1 MPPPNPVNSGSG
13 GSSRIDVAGIVSQ
26 LMEIERRPIAKID
39 TKLAASTVKI
49 SSLGQ
54 FEAKLSSFN
63 DSLRALQNVSAA
75 PRATSSNA
83 SVAKF
88 SATASAAAGNY
99 QLEVTSLATKALA
112 NISGFASQAAALD
125 FFNTQTSA
133 DVRQKANA
141 TVYEPTAGV
150 FVLSL
155 KAKESGT
162 AGAFT
167 VGSLPAGIS
176 VSETPAT
183 NAVFKLDGINFTR
196 SNNSI
201 SDAISGSTIE
211 LTGLSLG
218 APVSLSVT
226 KELSADPKTAITRVA
241 DAYNELN
248 TLYKQLT
255 KSSVDK
261 AERGVLNSDGSL
273 GQIMQQINAA
283 LSIPIRG
290 SSGSALSGAAD
301 IGFLGL
307 KLAEGGKLVFDE
319 TLYKKSTN
327 LLTTLESGI
336 RIGFDSNSSKDLS
349 KKIYDMLSFDGIVTT
364 RIQTEKRLQSELN
377 AKKITI
383 EEKLNRTQQRLTSEY
398 AALDALLFKL
408 GSTSESLKTSLD
420 AILNANKK

>member
-1 MPPPNPVNSGSG
+1 MATNPVNSGSS
-13 GSSRIDVAGIVSQ
+13 GSSRIDVAGIVAQ

-63 DSLRALQNVSAA
+63 DALRALQSVSATK
-75 PRATSSNA
+75 RASSSNT

-88 SATASAAAGNY
+88 SAGESAAPGSY
-99 QLEVTSLATKALA
+99 QLEVSSLATKALA
-112 NISGFASQAAALD
+112 NISGFSSQSAALD
-125 FFNTQTSA
+125 FFNNQMSA
-133 DVRQKANA
+133 DVRQKASA

-155 KAKESGT
+155 KAKESGIS
-162 AGAFT
+162 GAFS
-167 VGSLPAGIS
+167 VGSVPAGYS
-176 VSETPAT
+176 VAETAAV
-183 NAVFKLDGINFTR
+183 NAAFTLDGINFIR
-196 SNNSI
+196 SSNSV
-201 SDAISGSTIE
+201 SDAIPGSTIDLVG
-211 LTGLSLG
+211 LTSGV
-218 APVSLSVT
+218 PVSLSVS
-226 KELSADPKTAITRVA
+226 KELNTDPKTAITRVA

-255 KSSVDK
+255 KSSIDK

-283 LSIPIRG
+283 LSVPIRG
-290 SSGSALSGAAD
+290 QTGNPLAGASD
-301 IGFLGL
+301 IGLLGL

-319 TLYKKSTN
+319 DLYKKSTS
-327 LLTTLESGI
+327 LSTTLESGI
-336 RIGFDSNSSKDLS
+336 RIGFDSGSSKDLS
-349 KKIYDMLSFDGIVTT
+349 QQIYDMLSFDGIVTT
-364 RIQTEKRLQSELN
+364 RIQTEKKIQSQLN
-377 AKKITI
+377 SKKIDI
-383 EEKLNRTQQRLTSEY
+383 EDKLTRTQQRLTSEY

-420 AILNANKK
+420 AILNSNNK

>member
-1 MPPPNPVNSGSG
+1 MATNPVNSGSS
-13 GSSRIDVAGIVSQ
+13 GSSRIDVAGIVAQ

-63 DSLRALQNVSAA
+63 DALRAFQSVSATK
-75 PRATSSNA
+75 RASSSNI

-88 SATASAAAGNY
+88 SAGESAAPGSY
-99 QLEVTSLATKALA
+99 QLEVSSLATKALA
-112 NISGFASQAAALD
+112 NISGFSSQSAALD
-125 FFNTQTSA
+125 FFNNQMSA
-133 DVRQKANA
+133 DVRQKASA

-155 KAKESGT
+155 KAKESGIS
-162 AGAFT
+162 GAFS
-167 VGSLPAGIS
+167 VGSVPAGYS
-176 VSETPAT
+176 VTETAAA
-183 NAVFKLDGINFTR
+183 NAAFTLDGINFIR
-196 SNNSI
+196 SSNSV
-201 SDAISGSTIE
+201 SDAIPGSTIDLVG
-211 LTGLSLG
+211 LTSGV
-218 APVSLSVT
+218 PVSLSVS
-226 KELSADPKTAITRVA
+226 KELNTDPKTAITRVA

-255 KSSVDK
+255 KSSIDK

-283 LSIPIRG
+283 LSVPIRG
-290 SSGSALSGAAD
+290 QTGNPLAGASD
-301 IGFLGL
+301 IGLLGL

-319 TLYKKSTN
+319 DLYKKSTS
-327 LLTTLESGI
+327 LSTTLESGI
-336 RIGFDSNSSKDLS
+336 RIGFDSGSSKDLS
-349 KKIYDMLSFDGIVTT
+349 QKIYDMLSFDGIVTT
-364 RIQTEKRLQSELN
+364 RIQTEKKIQSQLN
-377 AKKITI
+377 SKKIDI
-383 EEKLNRTQQRLTSEY
+383 EDKLTRTQQRLTSEY

-420 AILNANKK
+420 AILNSNNK

>member
-1 MPPPNPVNSGSG
+1 MATNPVNSGSS
-13 GSSRIDVAGIVSQ
+13 GSSRIDVAGIVAQ

-63 DSLRALQNVSAA
+63 DALGALQSVSATK
-75 PRATSSNA
+75 RASSSNT

-88 SATASAAAGNY
+88 SAGESAAPGSY
-99 QLEVTSLATKALA
+99 QLEVSSLATKALA
-112 NISGFASQAAALD
+112 NISGFSSQSAALD
-125 FFNTQTSA
+125 FFNTQMSA
-133 DVRQKANA
+133 DVRQKASA

-155 KAKESGT
+155 KAKESGIT
-162 AGAFT
+162 GAFS
-167 VGSLPAGIS
+167 VGSVPAGYS
-176 VSETPAT
+176 VTETAAV
-183 NAVFKLDGINFTR
+183 NAAFTLDGINFIR
-196 SNNSI
+196 SSNSV
-201 SDAISGSTIE
+201 SDAIPGSTIDLVG
-211 LTGLSLG
+211 LTSGV
-218 APVSLSVT
+218 PVSLSVS
-226 KELSADPKTAITRVA
+226 KELNTDPKTAITRVA

-255 KSSVDK
+255 KSSIDK

-283 LSIPIRG
+283 LSVPIRG
-290 SSGSALSGAAD
+290 QTGNPLAGASD
-301 IGFLGL
+301 IGLLGL

-319 TLYKKSTN
+319 DLYKKSTN
-327 LLTTLESGI
+327 LLSTLESGI
-336 RIGFDSNSSKDLS
+336 RIGFDSGSSKDLS
-349 KKIYDMLSFDGIVTT
+349 QKIYDMLSFDGIVTT
-364 RIQTEKRLQSELN
+364 RIQTEKRIQSQLN
-377 AKKITI
+377 SKKIDI
-383 EEKLNRTQQRLTSEY
+383 EDKLTRTQQRLTSEY

-420 AILNANKK
+420 AILNSNNK

>member
-1 MPPPNPVNSGSG
+1 MATNPVNSGSS
-13 GSSRIDVAGIVSQ
+13 GSSRIDVAGIVAQ

-63 DSLRALQNVSAA
+63 DALRALQSVSATK
-75 PRATSSNA
+75 RASSSNT

-88 SATASAAAGNY
+88 SAGESAAPGSY
-99 QLEVTSLATKALA
+99 QLEVSSLATKALA
-112 NISGFASQAAALD
+112 NISGFSSQSAALD
-125 FFNTQTSA
+125 FFNNQMSA
-133 DVRQKANA
+133 DVRQKASA

-155 KAKESGT
+155 KAKESGIS
-162 AGAFT
+162 GSFT
-167 VGSLPAGIS
+167 VGSVPAGYS
-176 VSETPAT
+176 VTETAAV
-183 NAVFKLDGINFTR
+183 NAVFTLDGINFIR
-196 SNNSI
+196 SSNSV
-201 SDAISGSTIE
+201 SDAIPGSTIE
-211 LTGLSLG
+211 LVGLTSG
-218 APVSLSVT
+218 VPVSLSVS
-226 KELSADPKTAITRVA
+226 KELNTDPKTAITRVA

-255 KSSVDK
+255 KSSIDK

-283 LSIPIRG
+283 LSVPIRG
-290 SSGSALSGAAD
+290 QTGNPLAGASD
-301 IGFLGL
+301 IGLLGL

-319 TLYKKSTN
+319 DLYKKSTN
-327 LLTTLESGI
+327 LLSTLESGI
-336 RIGFDSNSSKDLS
+336 RIGFDSGSSKDLS
-349 KKIYDMLSFDGIVTT
+349 QKIYDMLSFDGIVTT
-364 RIQTEKRLQSELN
+364 RIQTEKRIQSQLN
-377 AKKITI
+377 SKKIDI
-383 EEKLNRTQQRLTSEY
+383 EDKLTRTQQRLTSEY

-420 AILNANKK
+420 AILNSNNK

>member
-1 MPPPNPVNSGSG
+1 MATNPVNSGSS
-13 GSSRIDVAGIVSQ
+13 GSSRIDVAGIVAQ

-63 DSLRALQNVSAA
+63 DALGALQSVSATK
-75 PRATSSNA
+75 RASSSNT

-88 SATASAAAGNY
+88 SAGESAAPGSY
-99 QLEVTSLATKALA
+99 QLEVSSLATKALA
-112 NISGFASQAAALD
+112 NISGFSSQSAALD
-125 FFNTQTSA
+125 FFNNQMSA
-133 DVRQKANA
+133 DVRQKASA
-141 TVYEPTAGV
+141 SVYEPTAGV

-155 KAKESGT
+155 KAKESGIS
-162 AGAFT
+162 GAFS
-167 VGSLPAGIS
+167 VGSVPAGYS
-176 VSETPAT
+176 VAETAAV
-183 NAVFKLDGINFTR
+183 NAAFTLDGINFIR
-196 SNNSI
+196 SSNSV
-201 SDAISGSTIE
+201 SDAIPGSTIDLVG
-211 LTGLSLG
+211 LTAGV
-218 APVSLSVT
+218 PVSLSVS
-226 KELSADPKTAITRVA
+226 KELNTDPKTAITRVA

-255 KSSVDK
+255 KSSIDK

-290 SSGSALSGAAD
+290 QTGNPLAGTSD
-301 IGFLGL
+301 IGLLGL

-319 TLYKKSTN
+319 DLYKKSTN
-327 LLTTLESGI
+327 LLSTLESGI
-336 RIGFDSNSSKDLS
+336 RIGFDSGSSKDLS
-349 KKIYDMLSFDGIVTT
+349 QKIYDMLSFDGIVTT
-364 RIQTEKRLQSELN
+364 RIQTEKRIQSQLN
-377 AKKITI
+377 SKKIDI
-383 EEKLNRTQQRLTSEY
+383 EDKLTRTQQRLTSEY

-420 AILNANKK
+420 AILNSNNK

>member
-1 MPPPNPVNSGSG
+1 MATNPVNSGSS
-13 GSSRIDVAGIVSQ
+13 GSSRIDVAGIVAQ

-63 DSLRALQNVSAA
+63 DALRALQSVSATK
-75 PRATSSNA
+75 RASSSNT

-88 SATASAAAGNY
+88 SAGESAAPGSY
-99 QLEVTSLATKALA
+99 QLEVSSLATKALA
-112 NISGFASQAAALD
+112 NISGFSSQSAALD
-125 FFNTQTSA
+125 FFNNQMSA
-133 DVRQKANA
+133 DVRQKASA

-155 KAKESGT
+155 KAKESGIS
-162 AGAFT
+162 GAFS
-167 VGSLPAGIS
+167 VGSVPAGYS
-176 VSETPAT
+176 VTETAAV
-183 NAVFKLDGINFTR
+183 NAAFTLDGINFIR
-196 SNNSI
+196 SSNSV
-201 SDAISGSTIE
+201 SDAIPGSTIDLVG
-211 LTGLSLG
+211 LTSGV
-218 APVSLSVT
+218 PVSLSVS
-226 KELSADPKTAITRVA
+226 KELNTDPKTAITRVA

-255 KSSVDK
+255 KSSIDK

-283 LSIPIRG
+283 LSVPIRG
-290 SSGSALSGAAD
+290 QTGNPLAGASD
-301 IGFLGL
+301 IGLLGL

-319 TLYKKSTN
+319 DLYKKSTS
-327 LLTTLESGI
+327 LSSTLESGI
-336 RIGFDSNSSKDLS
+336 RIGFDSGSSKDLS
-349 KKIYDMLSFDGIVTT
+349 QKIYDMLSFDGIVTT
-364 RIQTEKRLQSELN
+364 RIQTEKRIQSQLN
-377 AKKITI
+377 SKKIDI
-383 EEKLNRTQQRLTSEY
+383 EDKLTRTQQRLTSEY

-420 AILNANKK
+420 AILNSNNK

>member
-211 LTGLSLG
+211 LTGLSSG

-255 KSSVDK
+255 KPSVDK
-261 AERGVLNSDGSL
+261 AERGVLISDGSL

-290 SSGSALSGAAD
+290 PSGSALSGAAD

-319 TLYKKSTN
+319 ALYKKSTN
-327 LLTTLESGI
+327 LSTTLESGI

-349 KKIYDMLSFDGIVTT
+349 QKIYDMLSFDGIVTT

-398 AALDALLFKL
+398 AALDVLLFKL

>member
-1 MPPPNPVNSGSG
+1 MATNPVNSGSS
-13 GSSRIDVAGIVSQ
+13 GSSRIDVAGIVAQ

-63 DSLRALQNVSAA
+63 DALGALQSVSATK
-75 PRATSSNA
+75 RASSSNA

-88 SATASAAAGNY
+88 SAGESAAPGSY
-99 QLEVTSLATKALA
+99 QLEVSSLATKALA
-112 NISGFASQAAALD
+112 NISGFSSQSAALD
-125 FFNTQTSA
+125 FFNTQMSA
-133 DVRQKANA
+133 DVRQKASA

-155 KAKESGT
+155 KAKESGIT
-162 AGAFT
+162 GAFS
-167 VGSLPAGIS
+167 VGSVPAGYS
-176 VSETPAT
+176 VTETAAV
-183 NAVFKLDGINFTR
+183 NAAFTLDGINFIR
-196 SNNSI
+196 SSNSV
-201 SDAISGSTIE
+201 SDAIPGSTIDLVG
-211 LTGLSLG
+211 LTSGV
-218 APVSLSVT
+218 PVSLSVS
-226 KELSADPKTAITRVA
+226 KELNTDPKTAITRVA

-255 KSSVDK
+255 KSSIDK

-283 LSIPIRG
+283 LSVPIRG
-290 SSGSALSGAAD
+290 QTGNPLAGASD
-301 IGFLGL
+301 IGLLGL

-319 TLYKKSTN
+319 DLYKKSTN
-327 LLTTLESGI
+327 LLSTLESGI
-336 RIGFDSNSSKDLS
+336 RIGFDSGSSKDLS
-349 KKIYDMLSFDGIVTT
+349 QKIYDMLSFDGIVTT
-364 RIQTEKRLQSELN
+364 RIQSEKRIQSQLN
-377 AKKITI
+377 SKKIDI
-383 EEKLNRTQQRLTSEY
+383 EDKLTRTQQRLTSEY

-420 AILNANKK
+420 AILNSNNK

>member
-1 MPPPNPVNSGSG
+1 MATNPVNSGSS
-13 GSSRIDVAGIVSQ
+13 GSSRIDVAGIVAQ

-63 DSLRALQNVSAA
+63 DALRALQSVSATK
-75 PRATSSNA
+75 RASSSNT

-88 SATASAAAGNY
+88 SAGESAAPGSY
-99 QLEVTSLATKALA
+99 QLEVSSLATKALA
-112 NISGFASQAAALD
+112 NISGFSSQSAALD
-125 FFNTQTSA
+125 FFNNQMSA
-133 DVRQKANA
+133 DVRQKASA

-155 KAKESGT
+155 KAKESGIS
-162 AGAFT
+162 GSFT
-167 VGSLPAGIS
+167 VGSVPAGYS
-176 VSETPAT
+176 VAETAAV
-183 NAVFKLDGINFTR
+183 NAAFTLDGINFIR
-196 SNNSI
+196 SSNSV
-201 SDAISGSTIE
+201 SDAIPGSTIDLVG
-211 LTGLSLG
+211 LTSGVP
-218 APVSLSVT
+218 ASLSVS
-226 KELSADPKTAITRVA
+226 KELNTDPKTAITRVA

-255 KSSVDK
+255 KSSIDK

-283 LSIPIRG
+283 LSVPIRG
-290 SSGSALSGAAD
+290 QTGNPLAGASD
-301 IGFLGL
+301 IGLLGL

-319 TLYKKSTN
+319 DLYKKSTS
-327 LLTTLESGI
+327 LSTTLESGI
-336 RIGFDSNSSKDLS
+336 RIGFDSGSSKDLS
-349 KKIYDMLSFDGIVTT
+349 QKIYDMLSFDGIVTT
-364 RIQTEKRLQSELN
+364 RIQTEKRIQSQLN
-377 AKKITI
+377 SKKIDI
-383 EEKLNRTQQRLTSEY
+383 EDKLTRTQQRLTSEY

-420 AILNANKK
+420 AILNSNNK